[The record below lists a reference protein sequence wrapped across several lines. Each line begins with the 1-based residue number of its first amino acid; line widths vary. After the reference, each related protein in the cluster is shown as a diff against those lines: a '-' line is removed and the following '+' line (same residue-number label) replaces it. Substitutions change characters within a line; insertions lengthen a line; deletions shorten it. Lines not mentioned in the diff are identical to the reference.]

1 MNLNPMGDLNY
12 TMEQIHE
19 ERLKQLAQ
27 DPKNRVYTYETDSV
41 ERNMSADECRNQI
54 MAIWK
59 YVKGRRQADPNIK
72 TLNLREEIQT
82 MTQDQLTSIQ
92 GNGYRKIQNEGDIV
106 YIESEKKT
114 QSPNETIWKEFITTH
129 PKIFEFTTSPLMTE
143 EMFKQGILK
152 LLYIKKQEECGAIVN
167 SHEAKKQVAQYLASI
182 FARPDIDPKNTTA
195 FMEEKTQQEKEYQR
209 KIDAREI

>member
-1 MNLNPMGDLNY
+1 MNPMGELNY

-19 ERLKQLAQ
+19 ERLRQLAQ
-27 DPKNRVYTYETDSV
+27 DPKNRVYTYEADTV
-41 ERNMSADECRNQI
+41 ERNMSADECRNHI

-59 YVKGRRQADPNIK
+59 YVKGRRQADPSIK
-72 TLNLREEIQT
+72 TLDLREEIQT
-82 MTQDQLTSIQ
+82 MTREKLTRMQASEY
-92 GNGYRKIQNEGDIV
+92 NKEKTDIV
-106 YIESEKKT
+106 QNNNT
-114 QSPNETIWKEFITTH
+114 FIWKEFLDSH
-129 PKIFEFTTSPLMTE
+129 PKIYEFTTSPLMTE

-152 LLYIKKQEECGAIVN
+152 LLYIKKQEECGAIAN

-195 FMEEKTQQEKEYQR
+195 FMEEKTQQEKEYQQ

>member
-1 MNLNPMGDLNY
+1 MNTNVNSNLNPMGELNY

-27 DPKNRVYTYETDSV
+27 DPKNRVYTYEADTV
-41 ERNMSADECRNQI
+41 ERNMSADECRNHI
-54 MAIWK
+54 LAIWK
-59 YVKGRRQADPNIK
+59 YVKGRRQADPTIK
-72 TLNLREEIQT
+72 TLDLRNEIQT
-82 MTQDQLTSIQ
+82 MTNDRLTTIQ
-92 GNGYRKIQNEGDIV
+92 ANGYILVGDPEQQD
-106 YIESEKKT
+106 ESFL
-114 QSPNETIWKEFITTH
+114 WKEFIATH

-152 LLYIKKQEECGAIVN
+152 LLYIKKQEECGAISN

-195 FMEEKTQQEKEYQR
+195 FMEQKTQQEKEYQQ